1 MTDIYFMD
9 TFAGMGGLRIGV
21 EKALIARGYNPICVK
36 TSEIK
41 SAALTTLR
49 TIYPEED
56 FEYTDITKVDTSEL
70 PHIDGL
76 IGGFPCFTGDTLIL
90 TKEGYKPIKDI
101 QVGDEVLT
109 HKKRYRKV
117 LNVFDQG
124 VKDTILLRTSFDGGG
139 LTTTSNHKFYV
150 RKKIKTYSDTDRYES
165 GRKRVLR
172 GFEDPEWVEAKD
184 LTKDHYVGVPI
195 NNLAQYPEWESYSE
209 KSTVI
214 KDNVRN
220 NSFWWVMGR
229 YMADGWVRP
238 YRRGY
243 PSGIVIC
250 LGKQKDPTEFEYHL
264 NNLVDVNYTKSEE
277 ETVVKYHITRK
288 ELGMY
293 VLQFGRGAHNKRLTG
308 DILNLPKEAL
318 KYFIEGYFSGD
329 GHKQNDGTSF
339 QFTSVSK
346 ELLIGIG
353 QCIGKVYE
361 RPYRIRKN
369 KMPATTVIEGRTVN
383 QRDFYVL
390 QSRSEGVETLNFY
403 EDGYLW
409 GNIMDITDAGAER
422 VYDIEVDE
430 DHSFTAHNIMAH
442 NCQSFSYAGK
452 RKGLEDTR
460 GTLFYELARI
470 MKEKQPQWAIFENVK
485 GLLTHDGGQTF
496 ETILH
501 TFYSLG
507 YHVSFQ
513 VMDAKHYGVANSRP
527 RVFIVCHRET
537 EIQMRIPVQQTIPF
551 STIKQTLPVED
562 SEYTR
567 KLLAKYTP
575 DYLRGKKVTDK
586 AKSKNI
592 IHTWEFEARGPVN
605 GTQVKIME
613 HLRDQYINGKRGS
626 KGSNYEVLASHFGD
640 IKDDIDDLLEKR
652 YIQYKEAEDEYRVLA
667 GELSGQFTR
676 FVDPRKPLPTLVATS
691 LPHMGVVEEGGIRQV
706 SLYEATRALG
716 FPDDYQ
722 LPDTISE
729 TWAYDLLGNTV
740 APPVVTLIMEE
751 IIKQSEV
758 ITPVIL
764 SEEES
769 SE

>member
-21 EKALIARGYNPICVK
+21 ETALKEQGYNPICVK

-49 TIYPEED
+49 TIYPEEE

-76 IGGFPCFTGDTLIL
+76 IGGFPCQT
-90 TKEGYKPIKDI
+90 
-101 QVGDEVLT
+101 
-109 HKKRYRKV
+109 
-117 LNVFDQG
+117 
-124 VKDTILLRTSFDGGG
+124 
-139 LTTTSNHKFYV
+139 
-150 RKKIKTYSDTDRYES
+150 
-165 GRKRVLR
+165 
-172 GFEDPEWVEAKD
+172 
-184 LTKDHYVGVPI
+184 
-195 NNLAQYPEWESYSE
+195 
-209 KSTVI
+209 
-214 KDNVRN
+214 
-220 NSFWWVMGR
+220 
-229 YMADGWVRP
+229 
-238 YRRGY
+238 
-243 PSGIVIC
+243 
-250 LGKQKDPTEFEYHL
+250 
-264 NNLVDVNYTKSEE
+264 
-277 ETVVKYHITRK
+277 
-288 ELGMY
+288 
-293 VLQFGRGAHNKRLTG
+293 
-308 DILNLPKEAL
+308 
-318 KYFIEGYFSGD
+318 
-329 GHKQNDGTSF
+329 
-339 QFTSVSK
+339 
-346 ELLIGIG
+346 
-353 QCIGKVYE
+353 
-361 RPYRIRKN
+361 
-369 KMPATTVIEGRTVN
+369 
-383 QRDFYVL
+383 
-390 QSRSEGVETLNFY
+390 
-403 EDGYLW
+403 
-409 GNIMDITDAGAER
+409 
-422 VYDIEVDE
+422 
-430 DHSFTAHNIMAH
+430 
-442 NCQSFSYAGK
+442 FSYAGK

-575 DYLRGKKVTDK
+575 EYLRGKKVTDK

-640 IKDDIDDLLEKR
+640 IKDDIADLLEKR

-716 FPDDYQ
+716 FPDDYA

-758 ITPVIL
+758 LATP
-764 SEEES
+764 SEELVK
-769 SE
+769 